1 MATTENDIIFDNLAE
16 EAFPYLDDLR
26 ESGFTNMFGAH
37 RYLMEDMGLDKM
49 TAIKLV
55 SAWMEQF
62 NLEVKETTDPEFGEN
77 LKIISLEEEE

>member
-1 MATTENDIIFDNLAE
+1 MATTENDVIFDGLAE

-26 ESGFTNMFGAH
+26 ESGFTNMFVAH
-37 RYLMEDMGLDKM
+37 QYLMEDMGLDKM

-62 NLEVKETTDPEFGEN
+62 KLKITDTTDPEFGDN
-77 LKIISLEEEE
+77 LRIISLEEEE